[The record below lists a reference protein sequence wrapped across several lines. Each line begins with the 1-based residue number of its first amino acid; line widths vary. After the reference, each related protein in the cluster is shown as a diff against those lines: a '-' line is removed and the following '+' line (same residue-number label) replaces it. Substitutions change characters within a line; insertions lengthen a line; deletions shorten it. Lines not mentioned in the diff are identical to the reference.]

1 MIILKNI
8 KNYYLFLIAVMIFHT
23 DMLFC
28 AFVRIMWNVH
38 LLKTP
43 LKAHFVFLFERQLA
57 MQVKR
62 KLLDAVRDRVRFKH
76 YGMSTEKSYIH

>member
-1 MIILKNI
+1 MTI
-8 KNYYLFLIAVMIFHT
+8 YVV
-23 DMLFC
+23 D
-28 AFVRIMWNVH
+28 